1 MITALWKSLSWRL
14 ASSQAVT
21 VWTAAHQIF
30 MCDTEIFRLRVNHP
44 PRSRN
49 NRSFERTSRRPR
61 ELKPKPTQT
70 LTPSAHSS
78 VHWRFVLVTAVV
90 LRAVTATETLWPCWL
105 GPRLRREVEICC
117 QLVTKIHQLSVLI
130 SLWAAGAS
138 ADSRVD
144 RFLLVVLCKHVR
156 LPFPLCSPAERPQIF
171 TAWVKHRRAADG
183 TTTTQS
189 GPKPWTSDGLPDEP
203 GWWMAPVVWING
215 FPAAAAVFTESS
227 DKLELRSAAKELR
240 LLVRSFSTADLWD
253 DHFRDYERGTGQ
265 QSQLTL
271 GVDRFPVSEFN
282 TMLKSVH
289 VRLSMHLKYQT
300 QSCLL
305 CLFPVLF
312 LS

>member
-1 MITALWKSLSWRL
+1 
-14 ASSQAVT
+14 
-21 VWTAAHQIF
+21 
-30 MCDTEIFRLRVNHP
+30 MCDMEIFRLRVNHL

-49 NRSFERTSRRPR
+49 NQSFERTSRRPQ

-105 GPRLRREVEICC
+105 GPRLRRGVEICC

-130 SLWAAGAS
+130 SLRAAGAS

-171 TAWVKHRRAADG
+171 TASVKHHRAADG

-189 GPKPWTSDGLPDEP
+189 GPAETLNL
-203 GWWMAPVVWING
+203 WWASRRTRVMNG
-215 FPAAAAVFTESS
+215 SGCLDQRVSSSSSCFHWELWQIRAALSS
-227 DKLELRSAAKELR
+227 
-240 LLVRSFSTADLWD
+240 
-253 DHFRDYERGTGQ
+253 
-265 QSQLTL
+265 
-271 GVDRFPVSEFN
+271 
-282 TMLKSVH
+282 
-289 VRLSMHLKYQT
+289 
-300 QSCLL
+300 
-305 CLFPVLF
+305 
-312 LS
+312 